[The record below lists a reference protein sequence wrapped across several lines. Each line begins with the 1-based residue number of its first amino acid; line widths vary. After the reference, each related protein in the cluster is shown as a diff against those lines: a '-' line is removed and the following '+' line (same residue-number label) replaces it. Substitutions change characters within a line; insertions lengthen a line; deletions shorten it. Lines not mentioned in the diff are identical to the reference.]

1 MLVSQVLT
9 CRYKKAGELKTEI
22 QNARDRIATINKNLE
37 NELENYSEKQSQ
49 SLRSIMSNKCY
60 VEKLNGEKIEKL
72 IGEISNELAD
82 IIIQPTTKE
91 EFIDIVKPKVGKVT
105 KYKAKRDRDTSDGE
119 LL

>member
-1 MLVSQVLT
+1 
-9 CRYKKAGELKTEI
+9 
-22 QNARDRIATINKNLE
+22 
-37 NELENYSEKQSQ
+37 
-49 SLRSIMSNKCY
+49 MSNKCY

-91 EFIDIVKPKVGKVT
+91 EFIDIVKPKV
-105 KYKAKRDRDTSDGE
+105 KRDRDTSDGE